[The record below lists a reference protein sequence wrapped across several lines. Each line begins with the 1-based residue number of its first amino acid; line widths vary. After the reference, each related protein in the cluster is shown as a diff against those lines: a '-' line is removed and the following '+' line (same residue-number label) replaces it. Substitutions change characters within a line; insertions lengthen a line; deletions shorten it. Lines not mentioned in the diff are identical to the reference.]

1 MDLNSIF
8 YRPKWTCGRYS
19 AYGKVAIVYNLLE
32 GISYFFEDYSALVVS
47 YILSVPREQ
56 IVDIS
61 FIANHTGISQESI
74 LSFFH
79 ELTNIGIVLNHIP
92 SEEEETDYRR
102 QISLFNRTQ
111 AAAKVETTQEK
122 LPMDITTAEMD
133 YAEKAGGITSVM
145 FELTYRCSEQ
155 CIHCYN
161 IGATRN
167 DKEESGRGLLKEL
180 LLEDYKRIID
190 ELYEEGLTKVCLSGG
205 DPFSCS
211 FVWDII
217 DYLYHKDIAFD
228 LYTNGLRLVGNEERL
243 AGYYPRLVG
252 VSIYSGEEQIHD
264 SITRIKGSWKKSV
277 SVIDKLSSLGTTLV
291 VKCCIMRQNVTSYR
305 TVKALSK
312 KYGAIV
318 QFELNVS
325 DSIEGD
331 KCVSKYL
338 RLPPELLDIV
348 LRDDNTPMYVGRE
361 APNFGGQSKDMKQ
374 NACGAGYNTF
384 CITPDGE
391 FIPCCAFHMS
401 FGNLKDKSV
410 NEIFKCSERLKWWQ
424 KQTLQHY
431 EECGLHP
438 YCDYCNLCAGNNFS
452 QNGTPLKA
460 AENNCYMAKCRY
472 DLAQRMKNGTDPL
485 NDKTIEQ
492 CLKEI
497 HIDIPPLTSLRREL
511 ENIDG
516 KRVNGVPPRNTP
528 ITI

>member
-122 LPMDITTAEMD
+122 LPIDITTAEMD

-180 LLEDYKRIID
+180 LLEDY
-190 ELYEEGLTKVCLSGG
+190 
-205 DPFSCS
+205 
-211 FVWDII
+211 
-217 DYLYHKDIAFD
+217 
-228 LYTNGLRLVGNEERL
+228 
-243 AGYYPRLVG
+243 
-252 VSIYSGEEQIHD
+252 
-264 SITRIKGSWKKSV
+264 
-277 SVIDKLSSLGTTLV
+277 
-291 VKCCIMRQNVTSYR
+291 
-305 TVKALSK
+305 
-312 KYGAIV
+312 
-318 QFELNVS
+318 
-325 DSIEGD
+325 
-331 KCVSKYL
+331 
-338 RLPPELLDIV
+338 
-348 LRDDNTPMYVGRE
+348 
-361 APNFGGQSKDMKQ
+361 
-374 NACGAGYNTF
+374 
-384 CITPDGE
+384 
-391 FIPCCAFHMS
+391 
-401 FGNLKDKSV
+401 
-410 NEIFKCSERLKWWQ
+410 
-424 KQTLQHY
+424 
-431 EECGLHP
+431 
-438 YCDYCNLCAGNNFS
+438 
-452 QNGTPLKA
+452 
-460 AENNCYMAKCRY
+460 
-472 DLAQRMKNGTDPL
+472 
-485 NDKTIEQ
+485 
-492 CLKEI
+492 
-497 HIDIPPLTSLRREL
+497 
-511 ENIDG
+511 
-516 KRVNGVPPRNTP
+516 
-528 ITI
+528 